1 MKKDRNSINGAARF
15 FVLDTAKTGVF
26 NQENSVLYGE
36 QSIMSEGRVPAVESA
51 IRILKFLKDRNHRP
65 WGVSEL
71 SRSLHLNKSTCFN
84 ILRSL
89 CRDDL
94 VAYDGGTKKYGLGSA
109 LIELGGA
116 ASAAP
121 SRAEVAKPFL
131 QDLFDEL
138 RLTCLLGQR
147 FQDRVIVV
155 DRVEAQDAFR
165 ITVPIGQALPLGQ
178 GALGR
183 CFLGFLPEGEL
194 GDLRS
199 RGVLEQPDRR
209 GEQDRQI
216 KRTLAK
222 VRRHGFA
229 ESFGEVAKG
238 VNAVAAPIFDHRD
251 QVILALGVIG
261 FSSFLPPRRLA
272 HCGRKL
278 REVSGLI
285 SRIMGGQAR
294 P

>member
-1 MKKDRNSINGAARF
+1 M
-15 FVLDTAKTGVF
+15 AKG
-26 NQENSVLYGE
+26 G
-36 QSIMSEGRVPAVESA
+36 VPAVESA
-51 IRILKFLKDRNHRP
+51 VRILRFLKDRNHRP

-71 SRSLHLNKSTCFN
+71 SRSLQLNKSTCFN
-84 ILRSL
+84 ILKSL
-89 CRDDL
+89 SRYGL
-94 VAYDGGTKKYGLGSA
+94 VAYDVGTKKYGLGST

-116 ASAAP
+116 ASAAS

-147 FQDRVIVV
+147 FQDQVIIV

-165 ITVPIGQALPLGQ
+165 ITIPIGQALPLGH

-183 CFLGFLPEGEL
+183 CFLAYLSEA
-194 GDLRS
+194 DL
-199 RGVLEQPDRR
+199 DRLWVA
-209 GEQDRQI
+209 GTVDQTDRPKGHRYPQI
-216 KRTLAK
+216 KKALAE
-222 VRRHGFA
+222 VRCRGFA

-238 VNAVAAPIFDHRD
+238 VNAVAAPIFDYRG

-261 FSSFLPPRRLA
+261 FASLLPPRRLA
-272 HCGRKL
+272 RCGRKL

-285 SRIMGGQAR
+285 TRVLGGQPR
-294 P
+294 VPISP

>member
-1 MKKDRNSINGAARF
+1 MA
-15 FVLDTAKTGVF
+15 
-26 NQENSVLYGE
+26 
-36 QSIMSEGRVPAVESA
+36 EGQVPAVEGA

-89 CRDDL
+89 YRHDL
-94 VAYDGGTKKYGLGSA
+94 VAYDTGTKKYGLGSA

-116 ASAAP
+116 ASAAT

-138 RLTCLLGQR
+138 KLTCLLGQR
-147 FQDRVIVV
+147 FQDRVIIV

-178 GALGR
+178 GAMGR
-183 CFLGFLPEGEL
+183 CFLAYLAE
-194 GDLRS
+194 GDLDGLKS
-199 RGVLEQPDRR
+199 RGVLEQAGRRR
-209 GEQDRQI
+209 GELYPQI
-216 KRTLAK
+216 KRALAK
-222 VRRHGFA
+222 VQRQGFA

-238 VNAVAAPIFDHRD
+238 VNAVAAPIFDRD

-261 FSSFLPPRRLA
+261 FSSFLPPRRLG

-285 SRIMGGQAR
+285 TRIMGGQPR

>member
-1 MKKDRNSINGAARF
+1 M
-15 FVLDTAKTGVF
+15 
-26 NQENSVLYGE
+26 GE
-36 QSIMSEGRVPAVESA
+36 DRVPAVESA
-51 IRILKFLKDRNHRP
+51 VRILKFLKDRNHRP

-84 ILRSL
+84 ILKAL
-89 CRDDL
+89 TGHEL
-94 VAYDGGTKKYGLGSA
+94 VAYDEGTKKYALGSA

-116 ASAAP
+116 ASAAT

-131 QDLFDEL
+131 QDLFEEL
-138 RLTCLLGQR
+138 KLTCLLGQR
-147 FQDRVIVV
+147 FQDRVIIV

-165 ITVPIGQALPLGQ
+165 ITIPIGQALPLGQ

-183 CFLGFLPEGEL
+183 CFLAYLPEA
-194 GDLRS
+194 DLDHLRAL
-199 RGVLEQPDRR
+199 GVLEQADPRK
-209 GEQDRQI
+209 GYHQI
-216 KRTLAK
+216 KTALAK
-222 VRRHGFA
+222 VRRQGFA

-238 VNAVAAPIFDHRD
+238 VNAVATPIFDHRGD
-251 QVILALGVIG
+251 VPLALGVIG
-261 FSSFLPPRRLA
+261 FSSLLTPRRLA

-285 SRIMGGQAR
+285 TRIMGGQAR